1 MMYVD
6 CPYCGKKVD
15 ILFGKEIT
23 NLIIRGISD
32 CQCDYC
38 EQIFEIYQ
46 GKIQYETRK
55 KED

>member
-6 CPYCGKKVD
+6 CPYCGKEVD

-23 NLIIRGISD
+23 NLITRGISD
-32 CQCDYC
+32 CRCDYC

-55 KED
+55 RSD